1 MANST
6 SSTPPS
12 APAPQPAPRHRLP
25 GPLRWLLWGLLGL
38 VGLIILVAV
47 GLYFA
52 LQVPSVQDWAA
63 QKAAGYL
70 QGKIGTEV
78 RINKFRTDWRH
89 GVALEGVYL
98 EDQKGDTLLAV
109 GKLAVGVDL
118 WALTK
123 SQINVSNVE
132 LLDGTVHIARTLPD
146 STYNFDYILA
156 AFATGDTTTTT
167 AADSTGGFKY
177 DIGDAHL
184 ARVYLTYNDEVDG
197 MNVRGRVGDLAVRMK
212 EVDVDHSIY
221 RVETAS
227 LKNTGLSV
235 VQTKVPP
242 DTPAEPLTLTFG
254 LDRASLDNVA
264 FNYQNDP
271 SKQYIKT
278 RIGQA
283 LVTADNIDLIRQ
295 RIGLN
300 SLVLRNS
307 EISYAQNSSVPVEQR
322 VVNPAETVQK
332 VDSAVA
338 QTTGA
343 PTSWRVALKNSD
355 ISGVRFAFDNLD
367 EAKQRTRLPAMDY
380 NHLLFDSLALRTRN
394 LVYTENR
401 TTGRIDLLRGRE
413 QSGFRVDKAQ
423 ADVVYDSVQIRLDN
437 LDLVTPHT
445 RIRRTLAIG
454 FDSLG
459 ALADTRT
466 LGRTRIEAN
475 LQNTRLGFRDIL
487 YLAPDLIT
495 EKPFTSGPNQSVLL
509 SGQVNGRLDNLA
521 LNNVEI
527 VGLRGTVVKASGRIQ
542 GLPNTDRRLYTDL
555 NIRQLTTTKR
565 DLLDILPA
573 GTIPQD
579 VIELPERATLSGTV
593 KGRPTANDL
602 AINLNANTSF
612 GGATI
617 AATLRPG
624 PAGKEPIDARFN
636 LRGFN
641 LGRLLKQPD
650 IGAVTGS
657 GTYKGVGFDPET
669 MRGQLTANLQQA
681 RYGNYT
687 YQNINANVGI
697 TGQRYD
703 ITARSAGDQNAAFNI
718 KGFVDLSNPNAPQ
731 YSFGGSV
738 QSLNLTALGFYS
750 GGNLSLKGD
759 LDANLR
765 GADLNSLNGTVK
777 GTGVVIN
784 LNGQAIP
791 LDSLN
796 ARILQETGRVEVD
809 FASSILQA
817 TLRGNTRLGDI
828 GTELQQHIDRY
839 FDLPG
844 VQYRASGVARQFTFE
859 VNVPRTGARLLP
871 RFVTGLTRISPF
883 RLTGAYDSRAANLT
897 VRTDVAR
904 MRYSGTTFDSL
915 KLRVGS
921 DPQKLDYSLGLDQVY
936 QDTTLKI
943 PNPSLTGSIANNQ
956 IGTRLRIAESDSVQR
971 LSLGGTLQVLNNA
984 QTYQF
989 SFAPDIVLDNK
1000 QWTAAPGG
1008 VVRYTLSS
1016 GNIDAQNVRI
1026 SRSQGAADRFLA
1038 LQTLPGARNP
1048 LQVQLGNL
1056 DLNGLGRAAGLQDS
1070 LVGGTLNG
1078 QAVAYNLGRTGQAFT
1093 ADLTLGGFAYNKYVL
1108 GDLRAQVQNT
1118 TADRYDLNAQL
1129 TKDDGTDVRLT
1140 GYYATSGA
1148 IDVVANIAQFNLKAI
1163 EPFSAGQIRESTG
1176 ALTGRFTVTG
1186 TTAAP
1191 QLRGAAR
1198 FRDGGFT
1205 LSQLGAPFRLSDQE
1219 LTLTD
1224 RGLHFDQFA
1233 IIDSLGSRAIVD
1245 GYIVPARQLAQVGQY
1260 RLQLTATTDHF
1271 LAVQST
1277 RRDNPLYYG
1286 KLFVDSE
1293 TQVRGNLQRPNVRT
1307 RATVAEGSNLTIVV
1321 PTDEAVAVER
1331 EGIVVFVDKD
1341 APKPNTDSLLALT
1354 ADDIDSAAVATGYD
1368 VRANV
1373 TVTDK
1378 TPFKIVIDE
1387 AAGDN
1392 LQVRAAGTLNA
1403 VLDERGAQTLT
1414 GRLDVTSGQYELS
1427 LYDLAE
1433 RKFDIAPGSYLVWSG
1448 DPYNAQLNVSAIYR
1462 VRAVAADLIANQL
1475 DAGSELSNLARNRLP
1490 FEVYLNVTDQL
1501 LKPTIGFDIRVPEGT
1516 TSPVAEPVRA
1526 KLEQLRQPSNVNE
1539 LNKQVFALLA
1549 LNRFIAENP
1558 FQSTAGPGSFV
1569 GNQLRGSAS
1578 QVLTDQ
1584 LNNLTGEYLAGLGLE
1599 LGVDSYTAVTGT
1611 GAQQNR
1617 TDLNVAV
1624 RRQLLNDR
1632 LSVRLGTD
1640 VPLAG
1645 GSGGGSQA
1653 TQGAGSAS
1661 QFAGDVSIE
1670 YNLLPDGRLR
1680 LRAFRNNAY
1689 EDIDGQFIRT
1699 GASIIFQRDYNNLQE
1714 LFQKV
1719 APEVKE
1725 SVKADRKARKAE
1737 KAAAQDTLKNNALN

>member
-1 MANST
+1 MVV
-6 SSTPPS
+6 
-12 APAPQPAPRHRLP
+12 
-25 GPLRWLLWGLLGL
+25 GL
-38 VGLIILVAV
+38 VV
-47 GLYFA
+47 A
-52 LQVPSVQDWAA
+52 LQVPSVQDYAA
-63 QKAAGYL
+63 HKAASYL
-70 QGKIGTEV
+70 QNKIGTEV
-78 RINKFRTDWRH
+78 RIDRFRTDWRH
-89 GVALEGVYL
+89 GVALDGVYL
-98 EDQKGDTLLAV
+98 EDQKGDTLLSV
-109 GKLAVGVDL
+109 GKLAVGIDL

-132 LLDGTVHIARTLPD
+132 LTDGTVHIARTLPD

-156 AFATGDTTTTT
+156 AFATGDTTTATP
-167 AADSTGGFKY
+167 ADSTGGFKY

-184 ARVYLTYNDEVDG
+184 ARIFLNYDDQVDG
-197 MNVRGRVGDLAVRMK
+197 MNVRGRVGDLAVAMN

-221 RVETAS
+221 RIQSAS
-227 LKNTGLSV
+227 LKNTGFNIR
-235 VQTKVPP
+235 QTKVPP
-242 DTPAEPLTLTFG
+242 DTPAEPMTLTLG
-254 LDRASLDNVA
+254 LERATLDNVA
-264 FNYQNDP
+264 LNYANDP

-283 LVTADNIDLIRQ
+283 QVTADNIDLIRQ

-300 SLVLRNS
+300 TLVLRNS
-307 EISYAQNSSVPVEQR
+307 EISYAQNSNVPVEQR
-322 VVNPAETVQK
+322 VVNPAEAVQK

-367 EAKQRTRLPAMDY
+367 ETKQRTRLPAMDY

-413 QSGFRVDKAQ
+413 QSGFRVDRAQ

-437 LDLVTPHT
+437 LDLATPHT

-459 ALADTRT
+459 ALADSRT
-466 LGRTRIEAN
+466 MGKTRIEAN

-487 YLAPDLIT
+487 YLAPDLVT

-521 LNNVEI
+521 LNNIEI
-527 VGLRGTVVKASGRIQ
+527 VGLRNTIVRASGRIQ
-542 GLPNTDRRLYTDL
+542 GLPNTDQRLYTDL
-555 NIRQLTTTKR
+555 DIRQLTTTKR
-565 DLLDILPA
+565 DINDILPA
-573 GTIPQD
+573 GIIPQD
-579 VIELPERATLSGTV
+579 VIELPDRATLSGTI

-602 AINLNANTSF
+602 AVNLKANTSF

-617 AATLRPG
+617 VANLRPG
-624 PAGKEPIDARFN
+624 PTGREPLDARFN
-636 LRGFN
+636 LQNFQ

-650 IGAVTGS
+650 IGPVTGS
-657 GTYKGVGFDPET
+657 GTYKGVGFDPQT
-669 MRGQLTANLQQA
+669 MRGQLTANLQQV

-687 YQNINANVGI
+687 YRNIAANVGI
-697 TGQRYD
+697 TGQRYA
-703 ITARSAGDQNAAFNI
+703 IAARSQGDQNAAFNI
-718 KGFVDLSNPNAPQ
+718 KGVVDLSNPNAPQ
-731 YSFGGSV
+731 YSFGGSL
-738 QSLNLTALGFYS
+738 QGLNLTALGFYS
-750 GGNLSLKGD
+750 GGQLSLKGD

-765 GADLNSLNGTVK
+765 GSDLNSLNGTVK
-777 GTGVVIN
+777 GDNVVIS
-784 LNGQAIP
+784 LNGQTIP

-796 ARILQETGRVEVD
+796 ARIVQETGRTEVD
-809 FASSILQA
+809 FTSRILQA

-828 GTELQQHIDRY
+828 ATELQQHIDRY

-844 VQYRASGVARQFTFE
+844 VQYRASSANRQFTFQ
-859 VNVPRTGARLLP
+859 VTVPQTGARLLP

-883 RLTGAYDSRAANLT
+883 QLNGSYDSRAANLT
-897 VRTDVAR
+897 VRSDIAR
-904 MRYSGTTFDSL
+904 MRYQGIVFDSL

-943 PNPSLTGSIANNQ
+943 PNPSIAGSIANNQ

-971 LSLGGTLQVLNNA
+971 LSLGGTLQVLNGA

-1008 VVRYTLSS
+1008 VVRYTLST

-1026 SRSQGAADRFLA
+1026 SRNQGAADRFLA

-1056 DLNGLGRAAGLQDS
+1056 DLNGLARAAGLQDS

-1093 ADLTLGGFAYNKYVL
+1093 ADLTLGGLAYNKYVL
-1108 GDLRAQVQNT
+1108 GDLRAQVVNNV
-1118 TADRYDLNAQL
+1118 ADRYDLTANLTNA
-1129 TKDDGTDVRLT
+1129 DGTDVRLS

-1148 IDVVANIAQFNLKAI
+1148 INVVADIAQFNLKAI
-1163 EPFSAGQIRESTG
+1163 EPFSAGQIQESTG

-1198 FRDGGFT
+1198 FRDAGLT
-1205 LSQLGAPFRLSDQE
+1205 LTQLGAPFRLSDQE

-1224 RGLHFDQFA
+1224 QGLHFDNFA
-1233 IIDSLGSRAIVD
+1233 IIDSLGKQAIVD
-1245 GYIVPARQLAQVGQY
+1245 GYIVPARNLAQVGQY
-1260 RLQLTATTDHF
+1260 RLNLNVTTDHF

-1277 RRDNPLYYG
+1277 RRENPLYYG
-1286 KLFVDSE
+1286 KLFVDSD

-1307 RATVAEGSNLTIVV
+1307 RATVAEGSNLTVVV
-1321 PTDEAVAVER
+1321 PTDEATSVDR

-1341 APKPNTDSLLALT
+1341 GPKPNTDSLLAAT
-1354 ADDIDSAAVATGYD
+1354 ADDIDSSAVATGYD
-1368 VRANV
+1368 VRANI
-1373 TVTDK
+1373 TITDQ

-1392 LQVRAAGTLNA
+1392 LQVRAAGTLVA
-1403 VLDERGAQTLT
+1403 LLDERGAQTLT

-1475 DAGSELSNLARNRLP
+1475 DANDAALNNLARNRLP

-1501 LKPTIGFDIRVPEGT
+1501 LKPAISFDIRVPEGT

-1549 LNRFIAENP
+1549 LNRFVAENP

-1599 LGVDSYTAVTGT
+1599 LGVDSYTAVSGT

-1617 TDLNVAV
+1617 TDLNVAL
-1624 RRQLLNDR
+1624 RRQLFNDR

-1640 VPLAG
+1640 VPL
-1645 GSGGGSQA
+1645 GGGSNGTQA
-1653 TQGAGSAS
+1653 TSGTAAAS

-1670 YNLLPDGRLR
+1670 YNILPDGRLR

-1699 GASIIFQRDYNNLQE
+1699 GTAIIFQRDYNSLQE

-1719 APEVKE
+1719 APEVKQ
-1725 SVKADRKARKAE
+1725 SVRADRKARKAE

>member
-1 MANST
+1 M
-6 SSTPPS
+6 
-12 APAPQPAPRHRLP
+12 
-25 GPLRWLLWGLLGL
+25 
-38 VGLIILVAV
+38 GLILLLVV

-63 QKAAGYL
+63 RKAAGYL
-70 QGKIGTEV
+70 QDKIKTEV
-78 RINKFRTDWRH
+78 RIDKFRTDWKH

-98 EDQKGDTLLAV
+98 EDQKGDTLLSV

-132 LLDGTVHIARTLPD
+132 LTDGTVHIARTLPD

-156 AFATGDTTTTT
+156 AFATGDTATTTP
-167 AADSTGGFKY
+167 ADSTGGFKY

-184 ARVYLTYNDEVDG
+184 ARVYLTYRDEVDG
-197 MNVRGRVGDLAVRMK
+197 MNVRGRVGDLAVAMK
-212 EVDVDHSIY
+212 EVDVDRSIY

-227 LKNTGLSV
+227 LKNTAFSV

-254 LDRASLDNVA
+254 LDRATLDNVA

-283 LVTADNIDLIRQ
+283 QVTADNIDLIRQ
-295 RIGLN
+295 RIGL
-300 SLVLRNS
+300 STLVLRNS
-307 EISYAQNSSVPVEQR
+307 EISYAQNSTVPVEQR

-332 VDSAVA
+332 VDSAVTQA
-338 QTTGA
+338 TGV

-367 EAKQRTRLPAMDY
+367 EKPQRTRLAAMDY
-380 NHLLFDSLALRTRN
+380 NHLLFDSLALRTRD

-413 QSGFRVDKAQ
+413 QSGFRVEKAQ

-437 LDLVTPHT
+437 LDLITPHT

-459 ALADTRT
+459 ALADSRT
-466 LGRTRIEAN
+466 MGRTRIEAN

-487 YLAPDLIT
+487 YLAPDLVT

-555 NIRQLTTTKR
+555 NIRQLTTTRR

-602 AINLNANTSF
+602 AVNLNANTSF

-617 AATLRPG
+617 AANLRPG
-624 PAGKEPIDARFN
+624 PAGREPINARFN

-650 IGAVTGS
+650 IGPVTGS
-657 GTYKGVGFDPET
+657 GTYAGVGFDPAT
-669 MRGQLTANLQQA
+669 MRGQLTAKLTQA

-687 YQNINANVGI
+687 YKNIDANVGI

-703 ITARSAGDQNAAFNI
+703 IAASSTGDSNAAFNI
-718 KGFVDLSNPNAPQ
+718 KGVVDLSNPNAPQ

-738 QSLNLTALGFYS
+738 QGLNLTALGFYS
-750 GGNLSLKGD
+750 GGQLSLKGD

-765 GADLNSLNGTVK
+765 GSDLNTINGTVK
-777 GTGVVIN
+777 GNGVVIN
-784 LNGQAIP
+784 LDGQTIP
-791 LDSLN
+791 LDSLD
-796 ARILQETGRVEVD
+796 ARIVQEAGRVEVD
-809 FASSILQA
+809 FASSILRA

-828 GTELQQHIDRY
+828 ATELQRHIDRY

-844 VQYRASGVARQFTFE
+844 VQYRASAADRRFTFD
-859 VNVPRTGARLLP
+859 VTVPRTGALLLP
-871 RFVTGLTRISPF
+871 RFVSGLTRISPF
-883 RLTGAYDSRAANLT
+883 QLTGSYDSRAANLT
-897 VRTDVAR
+897 VRSDIAR
-904 MRYSGTTFDSL
+904 MRYSGITLDSL

-921 DPQKLDYSLGLDQVY
+921 DAQKLDYGLTLDQVY

-943 PNPSLTGSIANNQ
+943 PNPSLTGSVANNQ
-956 IGTRLRIAESDSVQR
+956 IGTRLRIAESDSLQR

-989 SFAPDIVLDNK
+989 SFAPDIVLDNEK
-1000 QWTAAPGG
+1000 WTAAPGG
-1008 VVRYTLSS
+1008 VVRYTLSN

-1026 SRSQGAADRFLA
+1026 SHDEGTPRFLA

-1056 DLNGLGRAAGLQDS
+1056 DLNRLARAAGMQDS

-1078 QAVAYNLGRTGQAFT
+1078 QAVAYNLARTGQAFT
-1093 ADLTLGGFAYNKYVL
+1093 ADATLTGLAYNKYVL
-1108 GDLRAQVQNT
+1108 GDVRAQVQNS

-1129 TKDDGTDVRLT
+1129 TKGDGTDVRLT
-1140 GYYATSGA
+1140 GFYNTSGA

-1163 EPFSAGQIRESTG
+1163 EPFSAGQIQDAAG

-1186 TTAAP
+1186 TTDNP

-1205 LSQLGAPFRLSDQE
+1205 LTQLGAPFRLSDQE

-1233 IIDSLGSRAIVD
+1233 IIDSLGSRAVVD

-1260 RLQLTATTDHF
+1260 RLQLDVTTDHF

-1286 KLFVDSE
+1286 KLFVDSD

-1307 RATVAEGSNLTIVV
+1307 RATVAEGSNLTVVV
-1321 PTDEAVAVER
+1321 PGDEAAAVER
-1331 EGIVVFVDKD
+1331 EGVVVFVDKD
-1341 APKPNTDSLLALT
+1341 APKPNTDSLLVAT
-1354 ADDIDSAAVATGYD
+1354 ANEIDSAAVATGYD
-1368 VRANV
+1368 VRANI
-1373 TVTDK
+1373 TINDN
-1378 TPFKIVIDE
+1378 TPFTIVIDE
-1387 AAGDN
+1387 ASGDN
-1392 LQVRAAGTLNA
+1392 LKVRAEGTLNA

-1414 GRLDVTSGQYELS
+1414 GRLDVTEGQYVLS

-1433 RKFDIAPGSYLVWSG
+1433 RKFDIGPDSYLVWSG
-1448 DPYNAQLNVSAIYR
+1448 DPYNAQLNVSAIYK

-1475 DAGSELSNLARNRLP
+1475 DAGSELSNLSRNRLP

-1549 LNRFIAENP
+1549 LNRFVAENP
-1558 FQSTAGPGSFV
+1558 LQSTAGPGTFV

-1599 LGVDSYTAVTGT
+1599 VGVDSYTAVTGT

-1617 TDLNVAV
+1617 TDLNVAM
-1624 RRQLLNDR
+1624 RRQLFNDR

-1640 VPLAG
+1640 VPLG
-1645 GSGGGSQA
+1645 GSNSTQ
-1653 TQGAGSAS
+1653 TQGVSAAS

-1670 YNLLPDGRLR
+1670 YNILPDGRLR

-1699 GASIIFQRDYNNLQE
+1699 GTSLIFQRDYDNLQD
-1714 LFQKV
+1714 LFSKV
-1719 APEVKE
+1719 SPEVKQA
-1725 SVKADRKARKAE
+1725 VKTDRKARKAE

>member
-1 MANST
+1 
-6 SSTPPS
+6 
-12 APAPQPAPRHRLP
+12 
-25 GPLRWLLWGLLGL
+25 
-38 VGLIILVAV
+38 VGLILLVAV

-52 LQVPSVQDWAA
+52 LQVPSVQDYAA
-63 QKAAGYL
+63 RRAASYL
-70 QGKIGTEV
+70 QGKIKTEV
-78 RINKFRTDWRH
+78 RIGKFRTDWRH
-89 GVALEGVYL
+89 GVALDGVYL
-98 EDQKGDTLLAV
+98 EDQKGDTLLSV
-109 GKLAVGVDL
+109 GRLAVGIDL

-132 LLDGTVHIARTLPD
+132 LTDGTVHISRTLPD

-156 AFATGDTTTTT
+156 AFATGDTVTTT

-197 MNVRGRVGDLAVRMK
+197 MNVRGRVGDLAVAMK

-221 RVETAS
+221 RIETAS
-227 LKNTGLSV
+227 LKNTGFNIR
-235 VQTKVPP
+235 QTKVPP
-242 DTPAEPLTLTFG
+242 DTPSEPLTLTLG
-254 LDRASLDNVA
+254 LDRATLDNVA
-264 FNYQNDP
+264 LNYANDP

-300 SLVLRNS
+300 TLVLRNS
-307 EISYAQNSSVPVEQR
+307 EISYAQNSTVPVEQR

-343 PTSWRVALKNSD
+343 PTSWRVALRNSD

-437 LDLVTPHT
+437 LDLVTPNT

-466 LGRTRIEAN
+466 LGKTRVEAN

-487 YLAPDLIT
+487 YLAPDLVT

-509 SGQVNGRLDNLA
+509 SGQVNGRVDNLA
-521 LNNVEI
+521 LNNLEI
-527 VGLRGTVVKASGRIQ
+527 IGLRNTILRASGRIQ

-555 NIRQLTTTKR
+555 NIRQLTTTRR
-565 DLLDILPA
+565 DLNDLLPA

-579 VIELPERATLSGTV
+579 VIELPERATLSGTI

-602 AINLNANTSF
+602 AVNLNANTSF

-617 AATLRPG
+617 AATLKPG
-624 PAGKEPIDARFN
+624 PAGREPINARFS

-650 IGAVTGS
+650 LGPVTGA
-657 GTYKGVGFDPET
+657 GTYTGAGFEPTT
-669 MRGQLTANLQQA
+669 MRGRLVANLQQA
-681 RYGNYT
+681 RYGSYT
-687 YQNINANVGI
+687 YRNIAANVDI

-703 ITARSAGDQNAAFNI
+703 IAARSTGDANAAFNI
-718 KGFVDLSNPNAPQ
+718 KGVVDLSNPDAPQ
-731 YSFGGSV
+731 YSFGGSL

-759 LDANLR
+759 LDANLS
-765 GADLNSLNGTVK
+765 GADLNTINGTVK

-796 ARILQETGRVEVD
+796 ARILQQAGRVEVD
-809 FASSILQA
+809 FASSLLQA

-828 GTELQQHIDRY
+828 ATELQRHIDRY

-844 VQYRASGVARQFTFE
+844 VQYRASSVARQFTFE

-871 RFVTGLTRISPF
+871 RFVTGLTRIAPF
-883 RLTGAYDSRAANLT
+883 KLTGGYDSRAANLT
-897 VRTDVAR
+897 VRTDIR
-904 MRYSGTTFDSL
+904 RLRYQGIVFDSL

-921 DPQKLDYSLGLDQVY
+921 DPQKLDYALLLDQVR

-956 IGTRLRIAESDSVQR
+956 IGTRLRIAESDSMQR
-971 LSLGGTLQVLNNA
+971 LSLGGTLQALNGG

-989 SFAPDIVLDNK
+989 SFAPDLVVDNK
-1000 QWTAAPGG
+1000 RWTANPAG
-1008 VVRYTLSS
+1008 VLRYTLAN

-1026 SRSQGAADRFLA
+1026 SRNEGAADRFLA

-1048 LQVQLGNL
+1048 LQVQIGNF
-1056 DLNGLGRAAGLQDS
+1056 DLNGLARAGGLQDS
-1070 LVGGTLNG
+1070 LVGGLLNG

-1093 ADLTLGGFAYNKYVL
+1093 ADVTLTGLAYNKYVL
-1108 GDLRAQVQNT
+1108 GDLRAQVVNNV
-1118 TADRYDLNAQL
+1118 ADRYDLTANL
-1129 TKDDGTDVRLT
+1129 TKNDGTDVRLS

-1148 IDVVANIAQFNLKAI
+1148 IDVVADIAQFNLQAI
-1163 EPFSAGQIRESTG
+1163 EPFSAGQIQETSG

-1191 QLRGAAR
+1191 QLRGTAR
-1198 FRDGGFT
+1198 FRDAGLT
-1205 LSQLGAPFRLSDQE
+1205 LTQLGAPFRLSDQE
-1219 LTLTD
+1219 LVLNEQ
-1224 RGLHFDQFA
+1224 GLHFDQFA
-1233 IIDSLGSRAIVD
+1233 ITDSLGSRAIVD
-1245 GYIVPARQLAQVGQY
+1245 GYIVPARDLAQVGQY
-1260 RLQLTATTDHF
+1260 ELRLTATTDHF

-1277 RRDNPLYYG
+1277 RRENPLYYG
-1286 KLFVDSE
+1286 RLFVDSE

-1307 RATVAEGSNLTIVV
+1307 RATVDEGSNLTVVV
-1321 PTDEAVAVER
+1321 PTDEATTVER
-1331 EGIVVFVDKD
+1331 EGVVVFVDKD
-1341 APKPNTDSLLALT
+1341 GPKPNADSLLALT
-1354 ADDIDSAAVATGYD
+1354 ADDVDSAAVATGYD
-1368 VRANV
+1368 VRANI
-1373 TVTDK
+1373 TINDN
-1378 TPFKIVIDE
+1378 TPFTIVIDE

-1392 LQVRAAGTLNA
+1392 LKVRAKGTLNA

-1414 GRLDVTSGQYELS
+1414 GRLDVTEGQYQLS

-1433 RKFDIAPGSYLVWSG
+1433 RKFDIAPGSFLSWTG

-1475 DAGSELSNLARNRLP
+1475 DANSEISNLSRNRLP

-1526 KLEQLRQPSNVNE
+1526 KLEELRQPSNVNE

-1549 LNRFIAENP
+1549 LNRFVADNP
-1558 FQSTAGPGSFV
+1558 LKSTAGPGSFV

-1645 GSGGGSQA
+1645 GSGGGTQA
-1653 TQGAGSAS
+1653 TQGVGAAS

-1670 YNLLPDGRLR
+1670 YNILPDGRLR

-1699 GASIIFQRDYNNLQE
+1699 GTALIFQRDYNSVQE

-1719 APEVKE
+1719 APEVKQA
-1725 SVKADRKARKAE
+1725 VKTDRKARKAE

>member
-1 MANST
+1 M
-6 SSTPPS
+6 
-12 APAPQPAPRHRLP
+12 
-25 GPLRWLLWGLLGL
+25 RWLLWGLLGL
-38 VGLIILVAV
+38 LGLIVLVVV

-70 QGKIGTEV
+70 QGKIKTEV
-78 RINKFRTDWRH
+78 RIDKFRTDWKH

-98 EDQKGDTLLAV
+98 EDQKGDTLLSV

-132 LLDGTVHIARTLPD
+132 LTDGTVHIARTLPD

-167 AADSTGGFKY
+167 PADSTGGFKY

-197 MNVRGRVGDLAVRMK
+197 MNVRGRVGDLAVSMK
-212 EVDVDHSIY
+212 EVDVDRSIY

-227 LKNTGLSV
+227 LKNTGISV

-254 LDRASLDNVA
+254 LDRATLDNVA

-283 LVTADNIDLIRQ
+283 QVTADNIDLIRQ

-300 SLVLRNS
+300 TLVLRNS
-307 EISYAQNSSVPVEQR
+307 EISYAQNSTVPVEQR
-322 VVNPAETVQK
+322 VVNPKETVEK
-332 VDSAVA
+332 VDSAVTQA
-338 QTTGA
+338 TGA

-367 EAKQRTRLPAMDY
+367 EKPQRTRLAAMDY

-437 LDLVTPHT
+437 LDLITPNT

-459 ALADTRT
+459 ALADSRT
-466 LGRTRIEAN
+466 MGKTRIEAN

-602 AINLNANTSF
+602 AVNLNANTSF

-617 AATLRPG
+617 AANLRPG

-657 GTYKGVGFDPET
+657 GTYTGVGFDPKT
-669 MRGQLTANLQQA
+669 MRGQLTAKLTQA

-687 YQNINANVGI
+687 YQNIDANVGI

-703 ITARSAGDQNAAFNI
+703 ITARSTGDQNAAFNI
-718 KGFVDLSNPNAPQ
+718 KGVVDLSNPNAPQ

-738 QSLNLTALGFYS
+738 QGLNLTALGFYS
-750 GGNLSLKGD
+750 GGQLSLKGD
-759 LDANLR
+759 LDADLR
-765 GADLNSLNGTVK
+765 GSDLNTINGTVK

-784 LNGQAIP
+784 LNGQTIP
-791 LDSLN
+791 LDSLD
-796 ARILQETGRVEVD
+796 ARIVQQTGRVEVD

-828 GTELQQHIDRY
+828 ATELQQHIDRY

-844 VQYRASGVARQFTFE
+844 VQYRASGADRRFTFD
-859 VNVPRTGARLLP
+859 VTVPRTGALLLP
-871 RFVTGLTRISPF
+871 RFVPGLTRISPF
-883 RLTGAYDSRAANLT
+883 KLTGGYDSRAASLT
-897 VRTDVAR
+897 LRTDIAR
-904 MRYSGTTFDSL
+904 IRYSGTTLDSL
-915 KLRVGS
+915 KLRIGS
-921 DPQKLDYSLGLDQVY
+921 DPQKLDYALTLDQAF

-943 PNPSLTGSIANNQ
+943 PNPSLTGSVANNQ
-956 IGTRLRIAESDSVQR
+956 VGTRLRIAESDSVQR

-1038 LQTLPGARNP
+1038 LQTLPGPRNP

-1093 ADLTLGGFAYNKYVL
+1093 ADLTLGGLAYNKYVL
-1108 GDLRAQVQNT
+1108 GDVRAQVQNN

-1129 TKDDGTDVRLT
+1129 TKADGTDVRLT
-1140 GYYATSGA
+1140 GFYNTSGA

-1163 EPFSAGQIRESTG
+1163 EPFSAGQIQEATG

-1186 TTAAP
+1186 TTANP

-1224 RGLHFDQFA
+1224 RGLHFDNFA

-1286 KLFVDSE
+1286 KLFVDSN
-1293 TQVRGNLQRPNVRT
+1293 TQVGGNLQRPNVRT

-1341 APKPNTDSLLALT
+1341 APKPNVDSLLIAT
-1354 ADDIDSAAVATGYD
+1354 ANNIDSAAVATGYD
-1368 VRANV
+1368 VRANI

-1378 TPFKIVIDE
+1378 TPFTIVIDE
-1387 AAGDN
+1387 SAGDN
-1392 LQVRAAGTLNA
+1392 LKVRADGTLNA

-1414 GRLDVTSGQYELS
+1414 GRLDVTEGQYVLS

-1433 RKFDIAPGSYLVWSG
+1433 RKFDIAPGSFLTWSG

-1462 VRAVAADLIANQL
+1462 VRAVAADLISNQL
-1475 DAGSELSNLARNRLP
+1475 TGEDQTLSNLARNRLP

-1599 LGVDSYTAVTGT
+1599 VGVDSYTAVTGT

-1617 TDLNVAV
+1617 TDLNVAM
-1624 RRQLLNDR
+1624 RRQLFNDR

-1653 TQGAGSAS
+1653 TQGTGAAS

-1670 YNLLPDGRLR
+1670 YNILPDGRLR

-1699 GASIIFQRDYNNLQE
+1699 GAALIFQRDYNNLRE

-1719 APEVKE
+1719 APEVKQ
-1725 SVKADRKARKAE
+1725 SVKADRRERKAE